1 MNYTT
6 LNHTDIRVS
15 TLVLGCFAFAGG
27 QTWGHQDERDSVE
40 TLEAALE
47 AGITFFDTAEGY
59 GDGYSEELL
68 GRVFSGRRDS
78 IVIATKASP
87 NHLRP
92 DELEAAC
99 AASLRRLGT
108 DYIDLYQIHWPNP
121 EVPLADTVGKLGEL
135 KAKGMIRAI
144 GVSNFGVGDLSD
156 YLGLATPVTNQLPY
170 SLLWRAIEAEI
181 IPLAQAHGV
190 GILPYS
196 PLMQGLLTGKFKS
209 ADEVP
214 EGRARTRHFAG
225 TRPQAGHGEAGAE
238 AETFDTIQT
247 LSKLGER
254 LGHPLTHVALAWVLQ
269 QPSVPCVLVGAR
281 NVEQLEANIQAADI
295 SLSQSDLADLSA
307 ATEPLKQ
314 QLGPDPDMWNGH
326 AASRYR

>member
-27 QTWGHQDERDSVE
+27 QTWGPQDEGDSVE
-40 TLEAALE
+40 TIEAALE
-47 AGITFFDTAEGY
+47 AGINFFDTAEGY
-59 GDGYSEELL
+59 GDGYSEGLL
-68 GRVFSGRRDS
+68 GRVFSGRRS
-78 IVIATKASP
+78 EVVIATKASP
-87 NHLRP
+87 NHLKP
-92 DELEAAC
+92 GELEAAC
-99 AASLRRLGT
+99 AASLRRLET

-121 EVPLADTVGKLGEL
+121 EVPLADTVGALEGL
-135 KAKGMIRAI
+135 KEKGMVRAV

-156 YLGLATPVTNQLPY
+156 YLELATPVTNQLPY

-181 IPLAQAHGV
+181 IPLAEAHGV

-196 PLMQGLLTGKFKS
+196 PLMQGLLTGKFTS

-238 AETFDTIQT
+238 AQTFGTIQA
-247 LSKLGER
+247 LSGLAER

-281 NVEQLEANIQAADI
+281 NVEQLMTNVRAADV
-295 SLSQSDLADLSA
+295 SLEQDDLAALGL
-307 ATEPLKQ
+307 ATDALKQ
-314 QLGPDPDMWNGH
+314 QLGPDPDMWSGR